1 MQGRQVQHEIESDVH
16 IEDVDITPEDQNFA
30 QRKNTSTDSD
40 ENDKNDVKQRGKAF
54 NIAFAVQP
62 RCLSLQKMLNT
73 EAIDAQL
80 RQEANLTPFN
90 LYQTFMRNEPRKF
103 RITSIENL
111 LGSEGSQ

>member
-1 MQGRQVQHEIESDVH
+1 M
-16 IEDVDITPEDQNFA
+16 
-30 QRKNTSTDSD
+30 
-40 ENDKNDVKQRGKAF
+40 
-54 NIAFAVQP
+54 
-62 RCLSLQKMLNT
+62 SLQKMLNT

-111 LGSEGSQ
+111 LGSEGSP